1 MNLDRVSAWLKKEPQ
16 PLVGQKTDQPLNPRG
31 ASSANN
37 LSKRGSLR
45 SGSQL
50 WLVLRSPYVRRL
62 LGILTSRPSLF
73 ESQVRL
79 VRPGVDYCDIRR
91 YGWAV
96 YGVLRQLHSSLIA
109 IFRSDEAPVQGLRE

>member
-16 PLVGQKTDQPLNPRG
+16 PLAGQKTDQPLNPG
-31 ASSANN
+31 ALVQLIICRSADPC
-37 LSKRGSLR
+37 
-45 SGSQL
+45 SGYQL

-79 VRPGVDYCDIRR
+79 VRQGVDYCDIRR

-96 YGVLRQLHSSLIA
+96 YGVLRQWHSSLIA